1 MYRQYII
8 QVDPLDFNLIKLTS
22 DSITIIKFHHHN
34 TFCIYHNRLQPTS
47 SLSLSKDTVELVQ
60 VNKQFILI
68 KGQSS
73 KSSILLLGYSMDTN
87 LVAPF

>member
-22 DSITIIKFHHHN
+22 DSITIIKFYHHN
-34 TFCIYHNRLQPTS
+34 TFCIYNNRLQPTS
-47 SLSLSKDTVELVQ
+47 YLSLSKDTVELVQ

-68 KGQSS
+68 KGHSS
-73 KSSILLLGYSMDTN
+73 KSSFS
-87 LVAPF
+87 LVMSPRKR